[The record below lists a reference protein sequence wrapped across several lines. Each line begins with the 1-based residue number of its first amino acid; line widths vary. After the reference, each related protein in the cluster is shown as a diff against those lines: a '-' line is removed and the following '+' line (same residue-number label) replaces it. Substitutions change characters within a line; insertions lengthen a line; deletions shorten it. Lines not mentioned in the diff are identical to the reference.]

1 MAINTT
7 ATQQASATLQNLR
20 AQNQKKTSV
29 KEATSADKKL
39 LSVSRYYGTTN
50 ELLKDMYS
58 ATKNYNEN
66 MFEEAARRG
75 ELQTYFALLELNKDN
90 TLSDDFYD
98 PLMFDYDTYIAEL
111 YRPEVDDTE
120 KTLEERFTQEFDPA
134 TNSYKEVSIG
144 KMTDRQYLDYTIEQN
159 RQYQRQDIEYQLQA
173 YQKESM
179 NGWEK
184 FGHSFG
190 QVLAEFGEGVISA
203 TTGLLDIFGA
213 LGYSI
218 YRAGATQGQELFTDS
233 LVTYF
238 GEIGLTAMER
248 ESVRAS
254 LDEWERRYGLIK
266 KIDGSSTSLGGALAS
281 ISNSFGMMIPGIAIG
296 AITGGAG
303 IPLVLGAKVPLG
315 FTAFYASMFSGN
327 MYENAVNQ
335 KLEKNPSF
343 SLVLNAALKTT
354 SQAVIEWGLGK
365 ILGGTIGNS
374 LLGLGSRGALKSA
387 VKIGKGA
394 AARYLLKQ
402 AGQEGLEEFLQDMG
416 DMLIDTTFSWFRD
429 GYTRGIDFQQLMD
442 SFIIGAASS
451 LLLAGFSV
459 GSQEIRS
466 AVTHGNNK
474 FDIFYTKDGQTKK
487 VRGFSRLIW
496 RDMLNTLNENID
508 AIRAGTLSEKATI
521 RTLEAIGVTYE
532 TLGQYFDGISQE
544 RVTKAIEL
552 LKSFSDY
559 NALYDKYQDKANRIV
574 STARVLNPEVTP
586 DLDRARAIVSES
598 VEQERQTMKSLVVS
612 QISADISR
620 VMIDAKNDYITNAI
634 KTAIKENADTLVDN
648 NVTTVNRV
656 IKDGETIGEN
666 DDSPYV
672 QQKRAQRKQKVARA
686 NEEVESIWQRS
697 QATVDELSKEYE
709 YIFATDGHV
718 ALEVETDR
726 AKAKKALLAP
736 EAWLE
741 NYTPTQIKEFLV
753 QADVIKTFTTDP
765 LYKPIY
771 EAMRDAYKDFTGVDL
786 RKGDVRGAE
795 RVILDTLFNEAVFQN
810 FLLKN
815 IHKFETDNNINI
827 LFTLAGLVQDLGKK
841 YAKKYKNRN
850 TLLDKVYEKI
860 KETMRKPI
868 LKAVINWQLDPQ
880 ISGADEVLT
889 PRDMEF
895 INARKARDAVILTG
909 EERSAYAHTREQ
921 ILGAFPLTNKIRE
934 LVKKGSERNATEKD
948 KLIARAILD
957 IFDNML
963 GGDIDLR
970 DDIRRN
976 LNALDEAIPQLRYSP
991 SKSIND
997 IFISLTD
1004 IFYFIPYEYN
1014 KNFREMD
1021 NLGDTI
1027 LTDLQSLSDT
1037 LESKKLFPFSKT
1049 ELASDETGEIISTSE
1064 LPEID
1069 VLFTELETLIPRFRE
1084 LLSQILNNIPLTEGE
1099 SKHLLVIPAEACSI
1113 GGISDTQHYA
1123 DVINKFVDTFGIS
1136 PQELYLTPDNEIRTR
1151 GINYNRLMQAK
1162 EATDYRTNETIILS
1176 NQEFVIQHLRSML
1189 GDGYSVFRTPEG
1201 RLKVV
1206 KFLHASELFNTA
1218 VLEGNVSSLVY
1229 HDNGITPLPE
1239 SINDGEVPIFDL
1251 LSDDV
1256 KATMT
1261 KLGHEK
1267 SLKNIDVIFNV
1278 PLPEKG
1284 ARGAT
1289 IITPNGK
1296 NYSGVI
1302 LITDESKKT
1311 LYHEIGHVFQ
1321 HLFNLPTG
1329 GGPELFGGKNF
1340 NANLKREIFNT
1351 YRVIFSD
1358 IFRLKDADTYDDLK
1372 NFSDAYQDDAN
1383 EKINYVLYLLLF
1395 GEIWSR
1401 QYAHN
1406 ENVYGYIVRQSKTG
1420 YVVSSPISG
1429 KTRTLEVDASLMIE
1443 NRLFISSSIEKTS
1456 STVPDSYQ
1464 VNSIEEA
1471 FIKALEAH
1479 DARYMNENTNTNYH
1493 SAFTGRT
1500 SELLDDL
1507 LSDSLPITTRRL
1519 VSIDQVI
1526 RKPQDYLKKSILDKM
1541 PDKSEGGVYRFLQN
1555 YFFKQGSGYNIDIH
1569 KKTHQYVFVN
1579 DSAFADIA
1587 TPEMSEAIDADDDY
1601 DFVEAHTD
1609 KTNKLSDFIDKK
1621 ALRQLNI
1628 PVDIDVV
1635 ISTNKDALN
1644 ETQFNDKHKNGI
1656 IYLKTD
1662 DYTTNAELA
1671 MKIMHEFRH
1680 VLQHYNFLEGG
1691 FTNDFKV
1698 SPELLADVKKYY
1710 PGLFTNKIIRDRFK
1724 TDERIVQQFVYWQI
1738 SGEQNAFAFNPNIL
1752 FGKPWFATHEAGKG
1766 VLYAPWYGKNADGS
1780 YSGIYQVEIAA
1791 RMADITDESAPE
1803 SKAKG
1808 HKLTERGSALPYKG
1822 KGKRKVV
1829 SEETVG
1835 EPSVKINKRTG
1846 KKTIIPNMRKTV
1858 IYEYDTKG
1866 IGLSQK
1872 RANKVINGQTSN
1884 LHYFLKKGKNVS
1896 MPADMQDFIE
1906 ATTGNES
1913 KLPSGLVR
1921 HIKNGTLTK
1930 SELMAWFRSVDLSD
1944 DAKINDFTFD
1954 LLNKYFFKNDYIT
1967 SRQELIQL
1975 VDQDISQWYA
1985 AYWAIRKSGADYD
1998 FLLRE
2003 NSLEGFL
2010 NFVSTVANSA
2020 FKADYDKVLEE
2031 FEHIDESYGNTKIE
2045 KDVDLEVRQYMR
2057 VATMLRFDG
2066 TLQNAMLLARDFRHF
2081 TKFFADRVLRRIG
2094 TSLNAEQDGQ
2104 NKGAGHGGE
2113 SGKGRSLE
2121 ETYAD
2126 ETYIKNVR
2134 DALPEEIVKAL
2145 AEQEYKNNY
2154 GEGAEEDITKALK
2167 RLKLKNVPVKEKFKL
2182 LNNITAVVKRTV
2194 QKLATKRKNAN
2205 HDNDIDFIEMMPGSI
2220 DQSTEEEIIFSEM
2233 TDKEIDSHYDFKF
2246 LDFKDAIEDY
2256 VKGTKS
2262 IDEVLN
2268 IFENIIVE
2276 YYSTKYAGK
2285 RIEELN
2291 ARYDAAWLN
2300 TLLPD
2305 DMQIDVFSET
2315 TWSRRDTQANIKTRV
2330 RQLNQ
2335 MVRKGL
2341 IVWETLPK
2349 DVQDMFVVQSYG
2361 KGRNKIEYYALK
2373 DEYYR
2378 VDTSRKDDSRF
2389 TQVKATLD
2397 VLNEIHSLA
2406 KQNAF
2411 LKTEAAE
2418 QMRKNL
2424 LSLQRS
2430 LREKQRKLAKTEQK
2444 VKSIEFTYKKKASE
2458 AKTSTQKN
2466 AARRVDVITT
2476 VNSQVE
2482 LPEKLVTLFS
2492 TGFEAMADTQ
2502 VQFASKDADGK
2513 LYEKGDADFQSR
2525 LQHEVISWNTFYDA
2539 NRETFKSF
2547 TRDDVLDIVDAIQQ
2561 GIWAADDLDSQRKV
2575 LAFQIFVLGYI
2586 YDGTRGNQMLWNLSN
2601 DEIESIRETY
2611 EKLASIVGTGLNA
2624 VGQMTSTVNPVK
2636 RVQQRL
2642 WEDWGI
2648 EPEQSE
2654 PIFQSIE
2661 RLINAKDQEA
2671 YQEEGETLARLLGE
2685 VEGLMAKHQQEEHDK
2700 SRKQRKAEQDALRK
2714 KWRADVD
2721 LYKVEHKRWL
2731 ARKNAG
2737 EDNIG
2742 PEPQYP
2748 KKPRKLQEGFTESNF
2763 YKGLMNWRYTSMLSS
2778 PATWVRNLVSNVML
2792 SGINRAA
2799 DAVANVVFDIVG
2811 KGYRKD
2817 QWDLS
2822 NRTKVSQEVND
2833 YVDNLVNSITYVVEE
2848 IDKKG
2853 NVHREERKLFD
2864 LLYDGTSKYS
2874 DRLRLRTG
2882 ADLFSAFVTQAIE
2895 AKHAATHR
2903 FDNPALNRVANFVSD
2918 RIKDTRF
2925 IKAAANR
2932 YFKKILQLEIQ
2943 NGNIDISKPI
2953 SREVLDLFAEA
2964 VILASQDFM
2973 HKESALGAMMNSLR
2987 EKRPKAYAVMNFFFP
3002 FMNVSFNWFTEAFK
3016 LSPFGLAKA
3025 IWNSAH
3031 LEDAIYKVDSQR
3043 AEGRI
3048 LPSTKAV
3055 QYLTRRDVGKGIIGT
3070 ILWGLGAILAAT
3082 DIIRLDDEDDK
3093 QYIFIGDAKF
3103 DISDIFG
3110 SSSLLVGA
3118 ALVNFAA
3125 KDDKTFD
3132 DVMDAAFNLLLDGF
3146 IAKDLWENF
3155 RWSNGMY
3162 ELFLTQTESILKS
3175 FIPQFIQLLVRASNN
3190 HNITYSPGTLGMIQR
3205 WLNSFVP
3212 TMPLG
3217 DKRVNPYTG
3226 ELESKY
3232 AIPFVGE
3239 ILRSGLFG
3247 VRVVWSSVTDG
3258 EQLAKEYNVNK
3269 NMIEAEITI
3278 DGQKVSLGD
3287 KGQLNQYYGRL
3298 NAASL
3303 SELQNKSH
3311 LVEMTDGSYKTLSWN
3326 DMNDKQRQNVIE
3338 RTFTKNASYAKIYIW
3353 TQVLGH
3359 KYYTNQETRT
3369 VLRELGITSNV
3380 YLGDKGYVE

>member
-1 MAINTT
+1 MATKTT
-7 ATQQASATLQNLR
+7 ATQQASATLQNLH

-39 LSVSRYYGTTN
+39 LSVSRYYGTQN
-50 ELLKDMYS
+50 EGLKDMFS
-58 ATKNYNEN
+58 GTKNYNEN

-90 TLSDDFYD
+90 TLSDSFYD
-98 PLMFDYDTYIAEL
+98 TNMFNYEANILEL
-111 YRPEVDDTE
+111 SLPQLDDTDASLADRKFPVYDE
-120 KTLEERFTQEFDPA
+120 TTGEYVEQP
-134 TNSYKEVSIG
+134 IG
-144 KMTDRQYLDYTIEQN
+144 KMTDRQYL
-159 RQYQRQDIEYQLQA
+159 EYQLEQSRKYKA
-173 YQKESM
+173 LELEYDLQKYQKESM
-179 NGWEK
+179 DGWSK

-190 QVLAEFGEGVISA
+190 QVLAEFGEGIIGSTA
-203 TTGLLDIFGA
+203 GLLDIFGA
-213 LGYSI
+213 LGYGI

-238 GEIGLTAMER
+238 GELGLTAMER

-266 KIDGSSTSLGGALAS
+266 NIDGSSTSLGGALAS

-303 IPLVLGAKVPLG
+303 IPLAFGVKVPLG

-374 LLGLGSRGALKSA
+374 LLGLGSRGILKGA
-387 VKIGKGA
+387 AKIGKGA
-394 AARYLLKQ
+394 VATYLVKQ

-416 DMLIDTTFSWFRD
+416 DMLIDTTFSWFED

-442 SFIIGAASS
+442 SFVIGAASS

-466 AVTHGNNK
+466 AVTRGNNR

-487 VRGFSRLIW
+487 VRGFSRLVW

-508 AIRAGTLSEKATI
+508 AIRAGKLSEKATI
-521 RTLEAIGVTYE
+521 RTLEAIGATYE
-532 TLGQYFDGISQE
+532 TLGQYFDDISQE
-544 RVTKAIEL
+544 RVTKALEL

-559 NALYDKYQDKANRIV
+559 DAIQAEIQDKANRII

-586 DLDRARAIVSES
+586 DLDRAKAVVSKS
-598 VEQERQTMKSLVVS
+598 VEQERQATKNRVVS

-620 VMIDAKNDYITNAI
+620 VMVDAKNDYVTKAVKN
-634 KTAIKENADTLVDN
+634 AIKENADTLVDN

-656 IKDGETIGEN
+656 IKDGETVGEN

-672 QQKRAQRKQKVARA
+672 QQKRAQRKQKAARA
-686 NEEVESIWQRS
+686 NEEVESIWQKS

-726 AKAKKALLAP
+726 AKAKRALLVP

-786 RKGDVRGAE
+786 RKGDIRDAE

-815 IHKFETDNNINI
+815 IHKFETDNKINI

-850 TLLDKVYEKI
+850 TLLDKLYERI
-860 KETMRKPI
+860 KQTMRTPV

-880 ISGADEVLT
+880 LSGANEVLT

-895 INARKARDAVILTG
+895 VNSRKARDIVIKG
-909 EERSAYAHTREQ
+909 PESSAYYHVRDEILAKNPDLPPFIKDIIDKGSRENASKRDKLAAHLVLDYLDQGLYDAE
-921 ILGAFPLTNKIRE
+921 IDKIRQANNITVAIKNLQQLKIFLQEDASDYE
-934 LVKKGSERNATEKD
+934 LAENFMTNVFAFASERDIQLLRNNELDQLRLAVYRAILKGQNDKNVINNID
-948 KLIARAILD
+948 KLISAYTEIQDRL
-957 IFDNML
+957 L
-963 GGDIDLR
+963 GSAVLFGKNIY
-970 DDIRRN
+970 N
-976 LNALDEAIPQLRYSP
+976 
-991 SKSIND
+991 KH
-997 IFISLTD
+997 IFIIPVEAFNLTD
-1004 IFYFIPYEYN
+1004 PASIQHYTDIVNDFENKFGVSIDDFLYN
-1014 KNFREMD
+1014 TNI
-1021 NLGDTI
+1021 N
-1027 LTDLQSLSDT
+1027 LSDNILLQNIDT
-1037 LESKKLFPFSKT
+1037 TDFLERKRF
-1049 ELASDETGEIISTSE
+1049 
-1064 LPEID
+1064 
-1069 VLFTELETLIPRFRE
+1069 VQNWLE
-1084 LLSQILNNIPLTEGE
+1084 
-1099 SKHLLVIPAEACSI
+1099 
-1113 GGISDTQHYA
+1113 
-1123 DVINKFVDTFGIS
+1123 
-1136 PQELYLTPDNEIRTR
+1136 
-1151 GINYNRLMQAK
+1151 
-1162 EATDYRTNETIILS
+1162 
-1176 NQEFVIQHLRSML
+1176 NQL
-1189 GDGYSVFRTPEG
+1189 GDGYVVYWTNDALIPTKVLTAEQLFRPEVLNG
-1201 RLKVV
+1201 NLAEFFDATGKAPLK
-1206 KFLHASELFNTA
+1206 
-1218 VLEGNVSSLVY
+1218 
-1229 HDNGITPLPE
+1229 
-1239 SINDGEVPIFDL
+1239 DL
-1251 LSDDV
+1251 LSDY
-1256 KATMT
+1256 AL
-1261 KLGHEK
+1261 KL
-1267 SLKNIDVIFNV
+1267 L
-1278 PLPEKG
+1278 
-1284 ARGAT
+1284 
-1289 IITPNGK
+1289 NGK
-1296 NYSGVI
+1296 DINFTVNVAGRQGDGGVTIGSAII
-1302 LITDESKKT
+1302 LDSFDITT
-1311 LYHEIGHVFQ
+1311 FYHEVLHALQKIF
-1321 HLFNLPTG
+1321 LLPKG
-1329 GGPELFGGKNF
+1329 GS
-1340 NANLKREIFNT
+1340 
-1351 YRVIFSD
+1351 V
-1358 IFRLKDADTYDDLK
+1358 DTIL
-1372 NFSDAYQDDAN
+1372 N
-1383 EKINYVLYLLLF
+1383 EKIYEEVFNELRDCINVVLYIRNQPLLPDNLTYNDIRTQKYENSVSAYAAIQYVVYSAIE
-1395 GEIWSR
+1395 GEIWAR
-1401 QYAHN
+1401 AFLHN
-1406 ENVYGYIVRQSKTG
+1406 KNIPHGYILSDSKASVKSPFTG
-1420 YVVSSPISG
+1420 KVHDFADGSRSHEEWY
-1429 KTRTLEVDASLMIE
+1429 K
-1443 NRLFISSSIEKTS
+1443 SIKEIPTTS
-1456 STVPDSYQ
+1456 APSETYQ
-1464 VNSIEEA
+1464 VNSVEEA

-1526 RKPQDYLKKSILDKM
+1526 RKPQDYLKKSVLDQIQ
-1541 PDKSEGGVYRFLQN
+1541 DKSEGGVYRFLQN
-1555 YFFKQGSGYNIDIH
+1555 YFFKQGAGYNIDIH
-1569 KKTHQYVFVN
+1569 RKTQQYIFVN

-1587 TPEMSEAIDADDDY
+1587 TPKMREAIDTDDDY

-1609 KTNKLSDFIDKK
+1609 KTSKLSDFIDKK
-1621 ALRQLNI
+1621 ALQQLNI

-1635 ISTNKDALN
+1635 ISSDKDAIN
-1644 ETQFNDKHKNGI
+1644 ETRFNDKHKNGI
-1656 IYLKTD
+1656 IYIKTD
-1662 DYTTNAELA
+1662 DFTTDAELA

-1698 SPELLADVKKYY
+1698 SPELLADVKKHY

-1724 TDERIVQQFVYWQI
+1724 TDEKIVQQFIYWQV

-1766 VLYAPWYGKNADGS
+1766 VLYAPWYTKNADGS
-1780 YSGIYQVEIAA
+1780 YSGIYQVEIAS
-1791 RMADITDESAPE
+1791 RMADTTDESAPE

-1829 SEETVG
+1829 SEEIVG
-1835 EPSVKINKRTG
+1835 EPIVKTDKRTG
-1846 KKTIIPNMRKTV
+1846 KKTIIPNVRKTV

-1896 MPADMQDFIE
+1896 MPVDMQDFIE

-1913 KLPSGLVR
+1913 KLPSDLVQ
-1921 HIKNGTLTK
+1921 HIKDGTLTK
-1930 SELMAWFRSVDLSD
+1930 GELMAWFRSVDLSD
-1944 DAKINDFTFD
+1944 AAKINDFTFE
-1954 LLNKYFFKNDYIT
+1954 LLNKYIFKNDYIT

-2010 NFVSTVANSA
+2010 NFVSSVANSA
-2020 FKADYDKVLEE
+2020 FKADYDQALEE
-2031 FEHIDESYGNTKIE
+2031 FEHISQSYGQTKIE
-2045 KDVDLEVRQYMR
+2045 KDVDPEVRQYMR
-2057 VATMLRFDG
+2057 VATMLRFNG

-2081 TKFFADRVLRRIG
+2081 TKFFADKALGRTAI
-2094 TSLNAEQDGQ
+2094 SLDATQDGQ

-2113 SGKGRSLE
+2113 SSEGATLGDMIDARKSASSGAKRNPFAN
-2121 ETYAD
+2121 TID
-2126 ETYIKNVR
+2126 EVYVENV
-2134 DALPEEIVKAL
+2134 DEASPEEIIAALTKVDYEKTFGEDSDNNVAKIFRALKSKKLSVAEKKKLFNKLVSLVKRTNTSIAT
-2145 AEQEYKNNY
+2145 KKK
-2154 GEGAEEDITKALK
+2154 KALK
-2167 RLKLKNVPVKEKFKL
+2167 DADF
-2182 LNNITAVVKRTV
+2182 
-2194 QKLATKRKNAN
+2194 
-2205 HDNDIDFIEMMPGSI
+2205 DFIAMI
-2220 DQSTEEEIIFSEM
+2220 DKSTEEETDVSDIKQIDIF
-2233 TDKEIDSHYDFKF
+2233 YDNRT
-2246 LDFKDAIEDY
+2246 LDFQETLEDY

-2262 IDEVLN
+2262 IDDVLSL
-2268 IFENIIVE
+2268 FENIVSEQIAM
-2276 YYSTKYAGK
+2276 KYADM

-2291 ARYDAAWLN
+2291 ARYDMAKLN

-2305 DMQIDVFSET
+2305 DMRVDTSSEA

-2361 KGRNKIEYYALK
+2361 KGRKKIEYYALK

-2378 VDTSRKDDSRF
+2378 VDTSKKDGSRF
-2389 TQVKATLD
+2389 TQIKATLD
-2397 VLNEIHSLA
+2397 VLNEIYTLA

-2430 LREKQRKLAKTEQK
+2430 LREKRRKLAKTEQK
-2444 VKSIEFTYKKKASE
+2444 VKSLEFTYKKKASE

-2525 LQHEVISWNTFYDA
+2525 LQHEVISWNIFYDA
-2539 NRETFKSF
+2539 NRETFRNF

-2561 GIWAADDLDSQRKV
+2561 GIWAAGDLDSQRKV

-2611 EKLASIVGTGLNA
+2611 EKLGSIVGTGLNA

-2671 YQEEGETLARLLGE
+2671 YQEEGKTLARLLGD
-2685 VEGLMAKHQQEEHDK
+2685 VEGLMAKHQQEERDK
-2700 SRKQRKAEQDALRK
+2700 SRKQRKAEQDALRE
-2714 KWRADVD
+2714 KWRADID

-2737 EDNIG
+2737 EENIG

-2748 KKPRKLQEGFTESNF
+2748 KKPRALREGFTESNF
-2763 YKGLMNWRYTSMLSS
+2763 YKDLMNWRYMSMLSS
-2778 PATWVRNLVSNVML
+2778 PATWARNLVSNVMVT
-2792 SGINRAA
+2792 GINRLSN
-2799 DAVANVVFDIVG
+2799 AVANVVFDVAR

-2822 NRTKVSQEVND
+2822 NRTKISKEVND
-2833 YVDNLVNSITYVVEE
+2833 YVDNLIKSITYVVEE
-2848 IDKKG
+2848 TDKKG
-2853 NVHREERKLFD
+2853 NVHKEERKLFD

-2874 DRLRLRTG
+2874 DRLRMKTG

-2895 AKHAATHR
+2895 ARYAATHR
-2903 FDNPALNRVANFVSD
+2903 FDSAVLNRIANFVSD

-2943 NGNIDISKPI
+2943 SGNIDISKPI

-2973 HKESALGAMMNSLR
+2973 HKESALGTMMNGLR

-3002 FMNVSFNWFTEAFK
+3002 FMNASFNWFTEAFK

-3031 LEDAIYKVDSQR
+3031 LEDAIHRVDSQR
-3043 AEGRI
+3043 AEGKI

-3055 QYLTRRDVGKGIIGT
+3055 QYLIRRDIGKGIIGT
-3070 ILWGLGAILAAT
+3070 ILWGVGALLAAAGV
-3082 DIIRLDDEDDK
+3082 IRLDDEDDK

-3110 SSSLLVGA
+3110 SSSLLVGV

-3125 KDDKTFD
+3125 KDDRTFD

-3162 ELFLTQTESILKS
+3162 ELLLTQTESIMKS
-3175 FIPQFIQLLVRASNN
+3175 FVPQFIQLLVRASNN
-3190 HNITYSPGTLGMIQR
+3190 YNITYSPGTLGMIQR
-3205 WLNSFVP
+3205 WLNSFIP
-3212 TMPLG
+3212 AFIPGMPLG

-3247 VRVVWSSVTDG
+3247 VRIVWSSVTDG
-3258 EQLAKEYNVNK
+3258 ELLAKEYDVNK

-3326 DMNDKQRQNVIE
+3326 NMDDRQRQNVIE
-3338 RTFTKNASYAKIYIW
+3338 RTFTKNASYAKIYMW

-3359 KYYTNQETRT
+3359 KYYANKETRT
-3369 VLRELGITSNV
+3369 ALRELGITSNV

>member
-1 MAINTT
+1 MATNTT
-7 ATQQASATLQNLR
+7 ATQLASATLQNLR
-20 AQNQKKTSV
+20 AQNRQKTSV

-39 LSVSRYYGTTN
+39 LSVSRYYSTKS

-75 ELQTYFALLELNKDN
+75 ELETYFALLELNKDN
-90 TLSDDFYD
+90 TLSDDYYD
-98 PLMFDYDTYIAEL
+98 PLMYDYDTYIAEL

-120 KTLEERFTQEFDPA
+120 KTLEERFDQEFDPA
-134 TNSYKEVSIG
+134 TNSYKKVSIG
-144 KMTDRQYLDYTIEQN
+144 KMTDRQYLDYTIEKN
-159 RQYQRQDIEYQLQA
+159 RKYQRQDIEYDLQA

-184 FGHSFG
+184 FINSAG
-190 QVLAEFGEGVISA
+190 QVFAEFGEGVVSA
-203 TTGLLDIFGA
+203 GAGLLDIFGA
-213 LGYSI
+213 LGYGI

-238 GEIGLTAMER
+238 GELGLTAMER
-248 ESVRAS
+248 ESVRAG

-266 KIDGSSTSLGGALAS
+266 KIDGSSTSLGGTLAS

-296 AITGGAG
+296 AVTGGAG
-303 IPLVLGAKVPLG
+303 IPLAFGAKVSLG

-374 LLGLGSRGALKSA
+374 LLGLGSRGALKGA
-387 VKIGKGA
+387 AKIGKGA
-394 AARYLLKQ
+394 VATYLLKQ

-429 GYTRGIDFQQLMD
+429 GYTQGIDFQQLMD
-442 SFIIGAASS
+442 SFIVGAASS

-466 AVTHGNNK
+466 AITHGNNK

-487 VRGFSRLIW
+487 VRGFSRLVW

-508 AIRAGTLSEKATI
+508 AIRAGTLSEKATV
-521 RTLEAIGVTYE
+521 RTLEAIGATYE

-559 NALYDKYQDKANRIV
+559 NAMYDEYQDKANRIV

-586 DLDRARAIVSES
+586 DLDRARAIVGES
-598 VEQERQTMKSLVVS
+598 IEQERQTMKDLVVS

-620 VMIDAKNDYITNAI
+620 VMVDAKNDYVTKAV

-672 QQKRAQRKQKVARA
+672 QQKRAQRKQKAARA
-686 NEEVESIWQRS
+686 NEEVENLWQRS

-753 QADVIKTFTTDP
+753 QADVVKTFTTDP

-786 RKGDVRGAE
+786 RKGDIRGAE

-815 IHKFETDNNINI
+815 IHKFEADSNINI

-841 YAKKYKNRN
+841 YAKNYKNRN
-850 TLLDKVYEKI
+850 TLLDKLYERI
-860 KETMRKPI
+860 KQTMRIPV
-868 LKAVINWQLDPQ
+868 LKAVVNWDMNPQ
-880 ISGADEVLT
+880 ISGADEVLS

-895 INARKARDAVILTG
+895 INQRKAREAVILTG
-909 EERSAYAHTREQ
+909 EERSAYAHVRDE
-921 ILGAFPLTNKIRE
+921 ILAKNPDLPPFIKDIIDKGSQEKASKRDKLAARIILDVLDSYIYDENLLLCNSIYNIIGNIYDVFNSVDNPNVDKVNILAQFKFYLDRAIKFVPDLQNTNIYNKIIHRYNYLLE
-934 LVKKGSERNATEKD
+934 KGLNSEDLSTEEYS
-948 KLIARAILD
+948 AILHD
-957 IFDNML
+957 MFFETAEL
-963 GGDIDLR
+963 LKQTGK
-970 DDIRRN
+970 N
-976 LNALDEAIPQLRYSP
+976 LFAKVDESALKQN
-991 SKSIND
+991 SKSVFTIPIEAFSLQNSAE
-997 IFISLTD
+997 ISHYTDVVNEFTD
-1004 IFYFIPYEYN
+1004 IF
-1014 KNFREMD
+1014 
-1021 NLGDTI
+1021 G
-1027 LTDLQSLSDT
+1027 LT
-1037 LESKKLFPFSKT
+1037 P
-1049 ELASDETGEIISTSE
+1049 
-1064 LPEID
+1064 
-1069 VLFTELETLIPRFRE
+1069 E
-1084 LLSQILNNIPLTEGE
+1084 LLIKSTFDIDTYEELRRIHP
-1099 SKHLLVIPAEACSI
+1099 HHVIITAYEKLKSL
-1113 GGISDTQHYA
+1113 GIEINDKIA
-1123 DVINKFVDTFGIS
+1123 VKKFVINWL
-1136 PQELYLTPDNEIRTR
+1136 EE
-1151 GINYNRLMQAK
+1151 
-1162 EATDYRTNETIILS
+1162 
-1176 NQEFVIQHLRSML
+1176 HL
-1189 GDGYSVFRTPEG
+1189 GDGYIVLETIDGIRP
-1201 RLKVV
+1201 V
-1206 KFLHASELFNTA
+1206 KTILSNELFRPEI
-1218 VLEGNVSSLVY
+1218 LEGNFVKFIDITHGCELRDIVSDYAKKILPENILNTQIMVADENIPEGSTVNVDGSIIITVSSF
-1229 HDNGITPLPE
+1229 D
-1239 SINDGEVPIFDL
+1239 IN
-1251 LSDDV
+1251 S
-1256 KATMT
+1256 
-1261 KLGHEK
+1261 
-1267 SLKNIDVIFNV
+1267 
-1278 PLPEKG
+1278 
-1284 ARGAT
+1284 
-1289 IITPNGK
+1289 
-1296 NYSGVI
+1296 
-1302 LITDESKKT
+1302 
-1311 LYHEIGHVFQ
+1311 LYHEILHGVQ
-1321 HLFNLPTG
+1321 HLFSLPTG
-1329 GGPELFGGKNF
+1329 GSPSLFNSNKELMAEVWTELRDCIKFLLYIGNRSIRYLNGV
-1340 NANLKREIFNT
+1340 L
-1351 YRVIFSD
+1351 
-1358 IFRLKDADTYDDLK
+1358 DD
-1372 NFSDAYQDDAN
+1372 
-1383 EKINYVLYLLLF
+1383 EKISYAKVKSLVEQNDNPALKEEFDFINDAITYILYHGLE
-1395 GEIWSR
+1395 GEL
-1401 QYAHN
+1401 YANMYSHN
-1406 ENVYGYIVRQSKTG
+1406 TKVNGYILSESRD
-1420 YVVSSPISG
+1420 VVKSPLTDKIYKLSP
-1429 KTRTLEVDASLMIE
+1429 TQ
-1443 NRLFISSSIEKTS
+1443 KTS
-1456 STVPDSYQ
+1456 DKKIFTPTTSAPSETYQ
-1464 VNSIEEA
+1464 VNSVEEA
-1471 FIKALEAH
+1471 FLKALEAH

-1507 LSDSLPITTRRL
+1507 LSDTLPITTRRL

-1526 RKPQDYLKKSILDKM
+1526 RKPQDYLKKSVLDQIQ
-1541 PDKSEGGVYRFLQN
+1541 DKSEGGVYRFLQN
-1555 YFFKQGSGYNIDIH
+1555 YFFKQGKGYNIDIH
-1569 KKTHQYVFVN
+1569 KKTQQYIFVN
-1579 DSAFADIA
+1579 DNAFADIT

-1635 ISTNKDALN
+1635 ISTDKDALN

-1656 IYLKTD
+1656 IYIQTD

-1698 SPELLADVKKYY
+1698 SPELLADVKKHY
-1710 PGLFTNKIIRDRFK
+1710 PGLFTNKIIRERFK
-1724 TDERIVQQFVYWQI
+1724 TDERIVQQFVYWQV

-1780 YSGIYQVEIAA
+1780 YSGIYQVDIAS
-1791 RMADITDESAPE
+1791 RMADTTDESAPE

-1846 KKTIIPNMRKTV
+1846 KKTIIPNVRKTV

-1884 LHYFLKKGKNVS
+1884 LHYFLKKGKNMS

-2010 NFVSTVANSA
+2010 NFVSTVADSA
-2020 FKADYDKVLEE
+2020 FKADYDKALEE
-2031 FEHIDESYGNTKIE
+2031 FEHIDESYGKVKIE
-2045 KDVDLEVRQYMR
+2045 KDVDPEVRQYMR
-2057 VATMLRFDG
+2057 VATMLRFNG

-2081 TKFFADRVLRRIG
+2081 TKFFADKALGRTA
-2094 TSLNAEQDGQ
+2094 TSLDATQDGQ
-2104 NKGAGHGGE
+2104 KKGAGHGGE
-2113 SGKGRSLE
+2113 SSEGATL
-2121 ETYAD
+2121 AD
-2126 ETYIKNVR
+2126 TLDARQSASSGAKRNPFANTIDEVYVENVD
-2134 DALPEEIVKAL
+2134 DASPEEIITAL
-2145 AEQEYKNNY
+2145 TKLDYEKTF
-2154 GEGAEEDITKALK
+2154 GEDSDNDVAKIFRALK
-2167 RLKLKNVPVKEKFKL
+2167 SKKLSAIEKRKL
-2182 LNNITAVVKRTV
+2182 FNKLVSLVKRTNTSIAAKKKKALEDADFDFV
-2194 QKLATKRKNAN
+2194 AM
-2205 HDNDIDFIEMMPGSI
+2205 IDKSN
-2220 DQSTEEEIIFSEM
+2220 EEETDLSDTKQIDIF
-2233 TDKEIDSHYDFKF
+2233 YDNRT
-2246 LDFKDAIEDY
+2246 LDFKEALEDY

-2262 IDEVLN
+2262 IDDVLSL
-2268 IFENIIVE
+2268 FENIVSEQI
-2276 YYSTKYAGK
+2276 SMKYADM

-2291 ARYDAAWLN
+2291 ARYDMAKMN

-2305 DMQIDVFSET
+2305 DMRVDTSSEA

-2378 VDTSRKDDSRF
+2378 VDTSKKDGSRF

-2424 LSLQRS
+2424 LSIQRS

-2539 NRETFKSF
+2539 NRETFKSL

-2561 GIWAADDLDSQRKV
+2561 GIWAAGDLDSQRKV
-2575 LAFQIFVLGYI
+2575 LAFQIFVLGFI

-2654 PIFQSIE
+2654 PFFQSIE
-2661 RLINAKDQEA
+2661 RLINAKDQET
-2671 YQEEGETLARLLGE
+2671 YKEEGKTLARLLGE
-2685 VEGLMAKHQQEEHDK
+2685 VEGFMAKHQQEEHDK

-2714 KWRADVD
+2714 KWRADID
-2721 LYKVEHKRWL
+2721 LYKVEHKRWV

-2737 EDNIG
+2737 EENIG

-2748 KKPRKLQEGFTESNF
+2748 KKPRALREGFTESNF
-2763 YKGLMNWRYTSMLSS
+2763 YKDLMNWRYMSMLSS
-2778 PATWVRNLVSNVML
+2778 PATWARNLVSNVMVT
-2792 SGINRAA
+2792 GVNRAS
-2799 DAVANVVFDIVG
+2799 DAVANVVFDIAK

-2833 YVDNLVNSITYVVEE
+2833 YVDNLVNSITYIVEE
-2848 IDKKG
+2848 TDKKG
-2853 NVHREERKLFD
+2853 NVHKEERKLFD

-2874 DRLRLRTG
+2874 DRLRMKTG

-2895 AKHAATHR
+2895 ARYAATHR
-2903 FDNPALNRVANFVSD
+2903 FDSAVLNRIANFVSD

-2943 NGNIDISKPI
+2943 SGNIDISKPI

-2973 HKESALGAMMNSLR
+2973 HKESALGTMMNGLR

-3002 FMNVSFNWFTEAFK
+3002 FMNASFNWFTEFLK

-3031 LEDAIYKVDSQR
+3031 LEDAIHRVDSQR
-3043 AEGRI
+3043 AEGEI

-3055 QYLTRRDVGKGIIGT
+3055 QYLTRRDIGKGIIGT
-3070 ILWGLGAILAAT
+3070 ILWGLGAILAAAGV
-3082 DIIRLDDEDDK
+3082 IRLDDEDDK

-3118 ALVNFAA
+3118 AIVNFAA
-3125 KDDKTFD
+3125 KDDATFD

-3205 WLNSFVP
+3205 WLNSFIP
-3212 TMPLG
+3212 AFIPGMPLG

-3232 AIPFVGE
+3232 AVPFIGE
-3239 ILRSGLFG
+3239 ILKSGLFG
-3247 VRVVWSSVTDG
+3247 VRIIWSSVTDG
-3258 EQLAKEYNVNK
+3258 ERLAKEYDVNK
-3269 NMIEAEITI
+3269 NMIDAEITVN
-3278 DGQKVSLGD
+3278 GQKVSLGD

-3326 DMNDKQRQNVIE
+3326 NMDDRQRQNVIE
-3338 RTFTKNASYAKIYIW
+3338 RTFTKNASYAKIYMW